1 MDDAALQSY
10 VHQWLQNKESDF
22 FSLQKFMLLFKGGRR
37 LLSNAWTMLKN
48 NYTFSS
54 VVVNFCGMFMFV
66 TCKQHEI
73 EDRRHYFL
81 TITF

>member
-1 MDDAALQSY
+1 
-10 VHQWLQNKESDF
+10 
-22 FSLQKFMLLFKGGRR
+22 MLLFKGGGR
-37 LLSNAWTMLKN
+37 LLSNVCIMSKS
-48 NYTFSS
+48 NYTFSI

-66 TCKQHEI
+66 TCRQHEI